1 MKRRWLFLC
10 CAVCL
15 TLAGCASKTRAGQP
29 NRLYPMLP
37 QSTSAAQ
44 GEADKNTA
52 QLIPDR
58 LKRDASGVPMLSVYD
73 VKAEKLETLSVE
85 DYLPA
90 VLAGEMAGDSQHG
103 SAQSA
108 GDSGANICHAVRFTE
123 KVDVPTARISR
134 RISKRRRHT
143 THPVSTTASV
153 RQSAKRGAW

>member
-15 TLAGCASKTRAGQP
+15 TLAGCAAKTGRDSEPA
-29 NRLYPMLP
+29 LPMP
-37 QSTSAAQ
+37 QNTSAAQ

-73 VKAEKLETLSVE
+73 IKAEKLETLSVE

-90 VLAGEMAGDSQHG
+90 VLAGEMAGDWPLEALKAQAILARTFVMQFVSQKKSMYDG
-103 SAQSA
+103 ADISTDIKEAQ
-108 GDSGANICHAVRFTE
+108 
-123 KVDVPTARISR
+123 
-134 RISKRRRHT
+134 
-143 THPVSTTASV
+143 VSTTASV